1 MRNLKKYIL
10 SVILVCC
17 LLSMGCSNDKNKNL
31 MNEYGNTN
39 SNISNCGLIVS
50 DGENVYVRSSK
61 TSEKY
66 FEEYY
71 IYKYFDEKKE
81 IIAKNCASK
90 PYLNICEDYIYYV
103 GVDDKHENYSIYRT
117 NKDGSNQKKLIGENK
132 ILFPMYIKKNIIYYV
147 EYQDETGKISLLS
160 YNLDKE
166 KLERTYYSTKI
177 DIEKG
182 LSPLIT
188 NISFD
193 DENNLYIE
201 DATGY
206 KCDIY
211 KINLDTLKKENI
223 CSIDS
228 EKDSIVDFIYYE
240 NSIYYNL
247 QNIEKGTCKL
257 YKKFLNSN
265 EEILITDKYT
275 DDIQIYR
282 DKIYFTDKDYNIC
295 EMDLNGENRK
305 IIKKIEDDTKN
316 IKYVSTK
323 NINILDYIYYE
334 SNEINNEEAEYNHN
348 IYKMDLDGK
357 NLEKIDQK
365 ILEQMKIID
374 YMQFVLIIRK
384 YLIKMEIFS

>member
-1 MRNLKKYIL
+1 M
-10 SVILVCC
+10 
-17 LLSMGCSNDKNKNL
+17 
-31 MNEYGNTN
+31 
-39 SNISNCGLIVS
+39 
-50 DGENVYVRSSK
+50 RSSK

-103 GVDDKHENYSIYRT
+103 GVDDKHENYSIYRI

-166 KLERTYYSTKI
+166 KVERTYYSTKI

-201 DATGY
+201 DATG
-206 KCDIY
+206 
-211 KINLDTLKKENI
+211 
-223 CSIDS
+223 
-228 EKDSIVDFIYYE
+228 
-240 NSIYYNL
+240 
-247 QNIEKGTCKL
+247 
-257 YKKFLNSN
+257 
-265 EEILITDKYT
+265 
-275 DDIQIYR
+275 
-282 DKIYFTDKDYNIC
+282 
-295 EMDLNGENRK
+295 
-305 IIKKIEDDTKN
+305 
-316 IKYVSTK
+316 
-323 NINILDYIYYE
+323 
-334 SNEINNEEAEYNHN
+334 
-348 IYKMDLDGK
+348 
-357 NLEKIDQK
+357 
-365 ILEQMKIID
+365 
-374 YMQFVLIIRK
+374 
-384 YLIKMEIFS
+384 